1 MKLVTWNL
9 NSIRMRMAR
18 FVAWLEREQ
27 PDVVCLQ
34 ETKVEDAGFPTA
46 ELTKLGYHVATF
58 GQRSYNG
65 VAILSTQPLV
75 DVTRRFGE
83 DPQDDDGDA
92 RVIAATTHGIR
103 VVCLY
108 VPNGQELTSDKYP
121 YKLAWFGRLRAY
133 LDRTAKPTDPLV
145 VCGDM
150 NVTPD
155 DRDVWSPEK
164 WKDQIHCSAP
174 ERAALQTMTE
184 FGLVDLFREKYP
196 DTRAWSWWDY
206 RGVSFFKDQGLRID
220 VIFGTKSIVDR
231 TTSVAIDRTARKG
244 QDASDHA
251 PVIATID

>member
-9 NSIRMRMAR
+9 NSIRMRMTR
-18 FVAWLEREQ
+18 LLAWLEREK
-27 PDVVCLQ
+27 PDVLCLQ
-34 ETKVEDAGFPTA
+34 ETKVEDVGFPTA

-65 VAILSTQPLV
+65 VAILSTEPLA
-75 DVTRRFGE
+75 DVSREFG
-83 DPQDDDGDA
+83 DGKDDGDA
-92 RVIAATTHGIR
+92 RVIAATTHGMR

-121 YKLAWFGRLRAY
+121 YKLAWLGRLREY
-133 LDRTAKPTDPLV
+133 LDRTAKPTDALV

-164 WKDQIHCSAP
+164 WRDQIHCSAP
-174 ERAALQTMTE
+174 ERAALATVAE
-184 FGLVDLFREKYP
+184 FGLVDLFRAKYP

-220 VIFGTKSIVDR
+220 VIFGTKSIADR
-231 TTSVAIDRTARKG
+231 TTSVAIDRNARKG

-251 PVIATID
+251 PVIATIE